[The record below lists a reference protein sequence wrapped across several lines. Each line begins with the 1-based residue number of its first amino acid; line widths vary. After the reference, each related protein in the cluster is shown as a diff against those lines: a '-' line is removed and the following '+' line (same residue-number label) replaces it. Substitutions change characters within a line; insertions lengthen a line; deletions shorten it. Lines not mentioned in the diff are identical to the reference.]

1 MTEVAKES
9 AIAALMSGLTFW
21 QLAILVVVLFT
32 SHNYMQELLMSFP
45 CFGSV
50 RITLVLFSLIVL
62 LVGHFA
68 WIFRNTWCYSFL
80 LCRVINVK

>member
-1 MTEVAKES
+1 MIASRVSVYTFSVSLWQHLYLQIMTEVAKES
-9 AIAALMSGLTFW
+9 AIAALMSGLSFW

-50 RITLVLFSLIVL
+50 RIVHT
-62 LVGHFA
+62 
-68 WIFRNTWCYSFL
+68 
-80 LCRVINVK
+80 